1 MLLVDGEMHYTDMA
15 PTQEMVD
22 MLDTRRDD
30 QIMAWELM
38 SIALGVSTFG
48 QRLRGRRVRIWSDN
62 VGAENGFRAGAA
74 RARDHN
80 LIIHALWLHAMK
92 NHYGVWIARVAS
104 AENLADLSSRESY
117 GLLEEHPP
125 CCSVQGRA

>member
-1 MLLVDGEMHYTDMA
+1 MSSMLKLATDWWPEVLAWNQAQTVEWEPKRKNAQLLCDARGSPARIAAVLRVDGEMHYTDMA

-62 VGAENGFRAGAA
+62 VGAENGFRAGAS

-80 LIIHALWLHAMK
+80 LMI
-92 NHYGVWIARVAS
+92 
-104 AENLADLSSRESY
+104 
-117 GLLEEHPP
+117 
-125 CCSVQGRA
+125 